1 MKKTKPKLNKK
12 IEDNI
17 QNIDFDTVYIE
28 LHIAVTKNEEDYT
41 EENCFSAWQGT
52 GNQKKKTKQQTN
64 PGIQCDT

>member
-1 MKKTKPKLNKK
+1 MKKTEPKLNKK

-41 EENCFSAWQGT
+41 EENSFSAQQGT
-52 GNQKKKTKQQTN
+52 GNQKKTKKQKN
-64 PGIQCDT
+64 SGIQCST

>member
-41 EENCFSAWQGT
+41 EENSFSAQQGT
-52 GNQKKKTKQQTN
+52 GNQKKPKKQKN
-64 PGIQCDT
+64 PGIQCGT

>member
-28 LHIAVTKNEEDYT
+28 PHIAVTKNEEDYT
-41 EENCFSAWQGT
+41 EENSFSA
-52 GNQKKKTKQQTN
+52 
-64 PGIQCDT
+64 

>member
-12 IEDNI
+12 IEDNT

-41 EENCFSAWQGT
+41 EENSFSA
-52 GNQKKKTKQQTN
+52 
-64 PGIQCDT
+64 